1 MVGYTPTSFTDL
13 DFASKKIEV
22 NLKRGKINH
31 PAWTNE
37 KTGANKEG
45 EKGSVV
51 GIGLGRRGW
60 WKRRRGFMVMAA
72 ESPAAMVELESVE
85 NWEQCEIVLFLCLRD
100 VCVKRKGLKCGG
112 LKRG

>member
-1 MVGYTPTSFTDL
+1 
-13 DFASKKIEV
+13 
-22 NLKRGKINH
+22 
-31 PAWTNE
+31 
-37 KTGANKEG
+37 
-45 EKGSVV
+45 
-51 GIGLGRRGW
+51 
-60 WKRRRGFMVMAA
+60 MVMAA